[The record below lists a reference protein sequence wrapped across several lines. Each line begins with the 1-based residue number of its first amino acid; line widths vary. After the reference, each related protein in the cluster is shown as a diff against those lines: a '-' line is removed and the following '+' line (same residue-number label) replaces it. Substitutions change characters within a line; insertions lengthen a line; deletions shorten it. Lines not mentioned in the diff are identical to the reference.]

1 MSFTRKM
8 FRTLTKRNLTCLFKK
23 KKKKRRLFSILVQNS
38 PKVNKKV
45 LVFRKVAW
53 SCSLT
58 KKLLKILKVAK
69 TLLSRIWK
77 GRASVCGDRWG
88 GDWGEVYWCT
98 THTWRADQLRESR
111 TGRIIYPPWSRS
123 STSLY
128 LAAVTICWTQNP
140 IVKGEN
146 FLFWPL
152 LLVEFFFTVLGA
164 TNSQEISVN
173 TDHGNETC
181 WSCIFRSRWVHKL
194 QEFNLFIDQSPKI
207 KLVQ

>member
-8 FRTLTKRNLTCLFKK
+8 FRTLTKRNLTCLFK

-77 GRASVCGDRWG
+77 CRAYLWRQVRWRLGRGILVHYTYMTCWSTLRVENGADNLSGVVVKFDLSV
-88 GDWGEVYWCT
+88 
-98 THTWRADQLRESR
+98 
-111 TGRIIYPPWSRS
+111 
-123 STSLY
+123 Y

-152 LLVEFFFTVLGA
+152 LLVEFFFYCSWRNEFAGNLCQYRPRKW
-164 TNSQEISVN
+164 NLLIMHISV
-173 TDHGNETC
+173 EM
-181 WSCIFRSRWVHKL
+181 SSQAARV
-194 QEFNLFIDQSPKI
+194 
-207 KLVQ
+207 